1 MQTTLVT
8 QPEIFQLAAQRAF
21 AYAEAGYPNCD
32 SELIDILPKLNALP
46 GIATL
51 WSCASHVEVSGSDNQ
66 FYIAVAVTEEGMRHM
81 VSIYEELSRIAQPKL
96 DDETGCSLRLEFSRL
111 IAGIFEQEDVRYN
124 IMAIDCLVSD
134 AANKWAL
141 LDSLAEALTNYRP
154 KR

>member
-1 MQTTLVT
+1 MLNHMITE
-8 QPEIFQLAAQRAF
+8 PDIFQKAVARSLDYAAQGF
-21 AYAEAGYPNCD
+21 PGCD

-111 IAGIFEQEDVRYN
+111 IAGLFERPDVRYN

-134 AANKWAL
+134 ADNKWAL

-154 KR
+154 K